1 MSLWFREH
9 IHISSQFPQL
19 HRLLLLAGFSQV
31 YFAVVCN
38 SQSVR
43 YMQGTSFSSSGVLT
57 FAESPINFCLAA
69 CLPHGALSPGVAR
82 LQVFPIHFLLSL
94 PFTADRATQCHSCPC
109 ESPTRS
115 KSARIWGQSEVANLQ
130 FSPVKLG
137 EIRVYWGQWAPT
149 PTVLPQLFAF
159 YLLGLS
165 HFLPIQSLKWL
176 FLSSFKFFFLGGGRI
191 HWHSIHRLMFVFFI
205 NFGRVWTSCCILQHT
220 EVVR

>member
-1 MSLWFREH
+1 MSLWFREY

-19 HRLLLLAGFSQV
+19 RRLLLLAGFSQV

-94 PFTADRATQCHSCPC
+94 PFTADRATRCHSCPC
-109 ESPTRS
+109 ESPTCS
-115 KSARIWGQSEVANLQ
+115 KSARIWGQSEAG
-130 FSPVKLG
+130 K
-137 EIRVYWGQWAPT
+137 
-149 PTVLPQLFAF
+149 PTVLTSQTGWDKSVLRPVGPNSHCSAAALRILSPWFVSLSPNSEPEVALFIQFSLSTLEESEPAVVF
-159 YLLGLS
+159 YSTPKLS
-165 HFLPIQSLKWL
+165 
-176 FLSSFKFFFLGGGRI
+176 
-191 HWHSIHRLMFVFFI
+191 
-205 NFGRVWTSCCILQHT
+205 
-220 EVVR
+220 